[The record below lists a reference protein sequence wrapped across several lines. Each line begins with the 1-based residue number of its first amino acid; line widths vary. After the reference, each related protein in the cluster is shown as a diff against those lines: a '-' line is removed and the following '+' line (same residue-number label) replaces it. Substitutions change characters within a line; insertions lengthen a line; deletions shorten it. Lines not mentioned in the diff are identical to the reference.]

1 MIVAGVMLVVAA
13 GILGFM
19 TFNLWAEWSAVA
31 FVPSDK
37 VMIKR
42 ALKLLEMKRGGQFW
56 DLGSG
61 DGRVVRM
68 AVNDYGVE
76 GVGIEINPFL
86 TKFAQWTAGRNPK
99 TRFVTASLWAA
110 DFSGA
115 DYIYC
120 YLSPKAMKKLGDR
133 FDKELKRGAL
143 VVSRAFAIPQMQQR
157 LVRQENYPEGQLFLY
172 RF

>member
-86 TKFAQWTAGRNPK
+86 TKFSAKRSIFLEGIQRCG
-99 TRFVTASLWAA
+99 LHLL
-110 DFSGA
+110 
-115 DYIYC
+115 
-120 YLSPKAMKKLGDR
+120 LS
-133 FDKELKRGAL
+133 
-143 VVSRAFAIPQMQQR
+143 VS
-157 LVRQENYPEGQLFLY
+157 
-172 RF
+172 